1 MNWFNS
7 SQNNKKWV
15 IKQIK
20 AKRNINKYNFKMKKR
35 SKNWN
40 NLCKIYHKQEIN
52 QMINQKPNKSSIN
65 GIPVLAPAL
74 ASRT

>member
-1 MNWFNS
+1 MNWFNN

-40 NLCKIYHKQEIN
+40 NLCKLYHKQEIN
-52 QMINQKPNKSSIN
+52 QMINQKPKKHNLFKKLSK
-65 GIPVLAPAL
+65 
-74 ASRT
+74 